1 MVPGEW
7 IRPSG
12 MRRVGV
18 IAALPGELKPLVHG
32 WQPVPLAGARKGEA
46 AWLSRADSV
55 ECVAVRAGI
64 GSEAAARACEIA
76 AQRGAPLDTLI
87 SVGWAGALSCGIH
100 PGEAYAVNE
109 VVDARTEEHFE
120 TGSPLPQ
127 GSGVPLKLVSTD
139 HIVGYTEKRRLAG
152 LHSAVLV
159 DMEAA
164 TVARFALS
172 RHIAFYCLKAISDE
186 IADVLPDFGRYTGS
200 DGHLRVGALLGHV
213 AIRPKYWPA
222 MLRIGQ
228 NARTGAQAIAGA
240 LGPFLGGA

>member
-7 IRPSG
+7 IRPLR
-12 MRRVGV
+12 MRRVGI
-18 IAALPGELKPLVHG
+18 IAALPGELKPLVHS
-32 WQPVPLAGARKGEA
+32 WQPVPLPGARKGEA
-46 AWLSRADSV
+46 AWLSRVDGV

-64 GSEAAARACEIA
+64 GSEAAGRACAIA
-76 AQRGAPLDTLI
+76 AQGRAPLDTLI

-109 VVDARTEEHFE
+109 VVDARTEEHFA

-139 HIVGYTEKRRLAG
+139 HIVGYAEKRRLAG

-164 TVARFALS
+164 TVAHFALS
-172 RHIAFYCLKAISDE
+172 RHIAFFCLKAISDE

-200 DGHLRVGALLGHV
+200 DGHLRVAALLSHV
-213 AIRPKYWPA
+213 AIRPKYWPS

-228 NARTGAQAIAGA
+228 NAKTGAQAIAGA
-240 LGPFLGGA
+240 LGPFMA